1 MNFDKRI
8 NQLKQAFLVDGIIV
22 KINTEEWY
30 SMDLKKNCKTFIV
43 RFDTEEKIRQRVILR
58 DRISSEKKLLKKY
71 IKNTK
76 EYSRLKNTLE
86 WLNDEL
92 KGNYASKDEF
102 YSKLNVLLFLVEE
115 WKLHKSKMELVSD
128 ENK

>member
-43 RFDTEEKIRQRVILR
+43 RFDTEEKMVRRVKLR
-58 DRISSEKKLLKKY
+58 ERICLEKKELKKHKKKSREHEN
-71 IKNTK
+71 IKN
-76 EYSRLKNTLE
+76 NLE

>member
-43 RFDTEEKIRQRVILR
+43 RFDTEEKMRQRVILR

-71 IKNTK
+71 KKNTK
-76 EYSRLKNTLE
+76 EYNRLKNTLE